1 MELLINSGFIL
12 ASIFLLYF
20 GAEWMVRGS
29 STMAMRLGMQ
39 PVIVGLTI
47 VAFGTSAPELLVSVD
62 AAMAHQSGIAIG
74 NVVGSNFFNILVI
87 LGITAIFHPVLVDK
101 RLLKADIPLMILATI
116 LFVILFY
123 DGHLE
128 RWEGIVLLI
137 GMGLY
142 LFSTIYF
149 GNRSA
154 KKLKIELPKAPE
166 KGNIY
171 IDIGFLLL
179 GLSLLVV
186 GSRLLVIGGVNIA
199 KIWGV
204 SDAIIGLTIVSVGTS
219 LPELATSIMAAIRG
233 KSELAIG
240 NAIGSN
246 MFNILGVAGV
256 SSVIFPIHSLVIG
269 NIEFIFLIA
278 SALLL
283 WPLAYTSG
291 KLIKWEGALLL
302 AIYIFYMILIWP
314 V

>member
-1 MELLINSGFIL
+1 MELLINIAFIL
-12 ASIFLLYF
+12 ASIVLLYF

-62 AAMAHQSGIAIG
+62 AALAKQSGIAIG

-87 LGITAIFHPVLVDK
+87 LGITAIFHPIMVDK
-101 RLLKADIPLMILATI
+101 RLLKTDIPLMILATI

-149 GNRSA
+149 GSRSA
-154 KKLKIELPKAPE
+154 KKLKLEIPKAPK

-171 IDIGFLLL
+171 IDIAFLILGLLL
-179 GLSLLVV
+179 LVG

-199 KIWGV
+199 KIWNV
-204 SDAIIGLTIVSVGTS
+204 SDAIIGLTIVSIGTS

-240 NAIGSN
+240 NAVASN
-246 MFNILGVAGV
+246 MFNILGIAGT
-256 SSVIFPIHSLVIG
+256 SSVIFPIQSDVIA
-269 NIEFIFLIA
+269 NTEFIFLIL
-278 SALLL
+278 SALVL

-302 AIYIFYMILIWP
+302 AIYIVYMILIWP